1 MGDIHNYVYTV
12 YSVENNVYVHY
23 VILNQARAGRR
34 PARTWFLRIVLSV
47 SVYVCVFVCS
57 PPRLLITSGVMWC
70 DIDPIRLI
78 K

>member
-23 VILNQARAGRR
+23 VILNQTRAGHR

-47 SVYVCVFVCS
+47 SVYVCVFVCL

-70 DIDPIRLI
+70 DIDPI
-78 K
+78 